1 MLWKIIYTDKSFQDL
16 DEYLNKID
24 FFKDFISIINPT
36 KYEIKTDTDIESSS
50 VSWPVT
56 IIYED
61 KPLVPVISMIV
72 PYMTIKQIWN
82 YSNNKINVKIESSLY
97 ENKLFEMNFDCI
109 IRYLGDIEIEGSWVQ
124 RNFYIPNVVL
134 ECVMDQFEQILKKLL
149 K

>member
-1 MLWKIIYTDKSFQDL
+1 
-16 DEYLNKID
+16 
-24 FFKDFISIINPT
+24 
-36 KYEIKTDTDIESSS
+36 
-50 VSWPVT
+50 
-56 IIYED
+56 
-61 KPLVPVISMIV
+61 MIV
-72 PYMTIKQIWN
+72 PHMTIKQIWN

-134 ECVMDQFEQILKKLL
+134 ECVIDQFEQILKKLL

>member
-97 ENKLFEMNFDCI
+97 ENKLFEMNFDCKRCI
-109 IRYLGDIEIEGSWVQ
+109 GLIVKD
-124 RNFYIPNVVL
+124 F
-134 ECVMDQFEQILKKLL
+134 D
-149 K
+149 